1 MFVTASFRISSYLS
15 RSGYL
20 WVCSEMF
27 QSNTVLRLGSEPL
40 SRALASKL
48 AIDRWTSPTTITL
61 PIIASH
67 IFPKRLAEFL
77 VLSFSAS
84 PYDST
89 ASSGSSCIS
98 SQWSKPSTLLVRRSA
113 IPVPFRPTLMQSPSA
128 LGLSNGYL
136 KANMCRYV
144 LNVQHPQENRL

>member
-1 MFVTASFRISSYLS
+1 MIMFVTASFRISSYLS

-20 WVCSEMF
+20 WVARCF
-27 QSNTVLRLGSEPL
+27 NRTL
-40 SRALASKL
+40 SFVWVPNLFPEHS
-48 AIDRWTSPTTITL
+48 IDRWTSPTTITL